1 MHYLPLFRFWTVKVT
16 SIWALCMRVVYSGI
30 KPAEKVT
37 RLAFSVR
44 QATPCIYLKL
54 PYSLIIKKCLLN
66 KISLK
71 TPIPIVV
78 LLFQA
83 FTCSDNELPLLFQLP
98 TWEPPTFC
106 TVSTG
111 ILHNLAKLISF

>member
-1 MHYLPLFRFWTVKVT
+1 
-16 SIWALCMRVVYSGI
+16 MRVVYSGI

-66 KISLK
+66 KISLM

-83 FTCSDNELPLLFQLP
+83 FTCSDNPVATPFPATDMGATHLY
-98 TWEPPTFC
+98 C

-111 ILHNLAKLISF
+111 ILHNLAKLIRLIPGE